1 MMARYDKTTISLV
14 IALVVLLV
22 GNFLVADWVRFI
34 ALQSL
39 SRGLVALGLM
49 VMWRA
54 GLISFGHALY
64 FGIGAYATAY
74 LSHFEGIT
82 DAFVLLFASMVAG
95 GGVAYG
101 LGFLLRR
108 YRDIFFALLNMA
120 FSMILYGML
129 VKTDADTLG
138 SSDGLGVPPPT
149 FLGYAPEGEATHI
162 ALFALASVLCCVI
175 GIAVHRYLSSTLGSM
190 TTAIKENEIR
200 VEYLGYSVHFAIHVK
215 YVMSGILAGL
225 GGGLMALTVGQV
237 DPDSMAYWLVSG
249 AFVFITILAGP
260 GSVAAPFLGAAVFEL
275 IRTYAFEYAPQ
286 IWQLI
291 LGGTLLAI
299 IMFLP
304 NGLWSLLGRLRRQKA

>member
-64 FGIGAYATAY
+64 FGVGAYATAY

-95 GGVAYG
+95 GGLAYV

-120 FSMILYGML
+120 FSMILYGIL
-129 VKTDADTLG
+129 VKTPTPWAAATASACRRRP
-138 SSDGLGVPPPT
+138 SS
-149 FLGYAPEGEATHI
+149 ATRPRARPRI
-162 ALFALASVLCCVI
+162 LRCSPSPRSCAASSESPC
-175 GIAVHRYLSSTLGSM
+175 
-190 TTAIKENEIR
+190 TAIFPR
-200 VEYLGYSVHFAIHVK
+200 
-215 YVMSGILAGL
+215 
-225 GGGLMALTVGQV
+225 
-237 DPDSMAYWLVSG
+237 PW
-249 AFVFITILAGP
+249 
-260 GSVAAPFLGAAVFEL
+260 AP
-275 IRTYAFEYAPQ
+275 
-286 IWQLI
+286 
-291 LGGTLLAI
+291 
-299 IMFLP
+299 
-304 NGLWSLLGRLRRQKA
+304 